1 MLVCGCD
8 HCPLI
13 GVHWC
18 LLFEVKVMGTPHC
31 SFWNNFCC
39 FLLFFLLF
47 FKFIF
52 VVYFYAFQRV
62 LETFTMTNTLQWAC
76 LTLSLSMIDYLYIR
90 EENSWS
96 NSGSF
101 LTLYTFI
108 LNSFQERVVA
118 LNFNF
123 MIQTAEMLFRGESV
137 GTSKG

>member
-1 MLVCGCD
+1 
-8 HCPLI
+8 
-13 GVHWC
+13 
-18 LLFEVKVMGTPHC
+18 
-31 SFWNNFCC
+31 
-39 FLLFFLLF
+39 
-47 FKFIF
+47 
-52 VVYFYAFQRV
+52 
-62 LETFTMTNTLQWAC
+62 
-76 LTLSLSMIDYLYIR
+76 MIDYLYIR
-90 EENSWS
+90 EENSWC